1 MSNTKQPKPF
11 LASTAQGEES
21 DTLLIKATSLEAWF
35 YQTLK
40 STRQEHDLEA
50 TEASEHYIV
59 TLLDA
64 FSSADQLF
72 GVDGEGRRQDQALA
86 MILYEAVFDAP
97 RHSSEHYRRLGDV
110 ALYIAGVFADSLRHR
125 SVDVTYYIN
134 MGQGA
139 YGALADRMR
148 HNRSLREVFVELADT
163 FAGWVEVLRDVSERL
178 GLSTGLKQQE
188 TSELYARIPAASGRR
203 GELIY
208 GELARRGAMPG
219 RGWGWQT

>member
-1 MSNTKQPKPF
+1 MSNTKQPTPF
-11 LASTAQGEES
+11 LAATDREPAS

-97 RHSSEHYRRLGDV
+97 RNSSEHYRRLGDV

-125 SVDVTYYIN
+125 AVDVTYYIN

-139 YGALADRMR
+139 YGALAQRLR
-148 HNRSLREVFVELADT
+148 HNRSLREVFAELADT
-163 FAGWVEVLRDVSERL
+163 FAGWVEVLRDVSEQM
-178 GLSTGLKQQE
+178 GLSSGLRHQD
-188 TSELYARIPAASGRR
+188 TAELYVRAPVASGRR
-203 GELIY
+203 GQQIY